1 MDAWLLLCMIFV
13 ALALFEYAVQLAIR
27 YRGMREKSKKP
38 LDDIEKESKEI
49 CRKID
54 RWALRIFVGLDVLV
68 VASYFYFVS
77 QQR

>member
-27 YRGMREKSKKP
+27 YRGMREKSKKAVED
-38 LDDIEKESKEI
+38 LEKESKEM

-68 VASYFYFVS
+68 IVTYFYFVS
-77 QQR
+77 QQ